1 MLVWILGTGSQNTI
15 NQYIKIFARAQPWY
29 IFYFDAKTRAET
41 VKIHE
46 C

>member
-1 MLVWILGTGSQNTI
+1 MFGNKPQNTI
-15 NQYIKIFARAQPWY
+15 NQYIKIFVHAQLWY
-29 IFYFDAKTRAET
+29 IFYFSAKTRAET